1 MVLSCI
7 DSVEEILSD
16 WCDTGAGT
24 KKSDKVVLPP
34 KLPKMHIFGNFEGN
48 KNGTFGARK
57 GNLKTLFNTNK
68 SGL

>member
-1 MVLSCI
+1 MELHNTVGDFMVLSCI

-34 KLPKMHIFGNFEGN
+34 KLPKMHIFGNFEG
-48 KNGTFGARK
+48 GTKMVFLVPERGI
-57 GNLKTLFNTNK
+57 
-68 SGL
+68 

>member
-34 KLPKMHIFGNFEGN
+34 KLPKMHILGNFEGN
-48 KNGTFGARK
+48 KTGTFGA
-57 GNLKTLFNTNK
+57 LK
-68 SGL
+68 